1 MAHKD
6 FALDDRTTITIY
18 KRSSSR
24 SLRLSIAA
32 DGQIRV
38 SIPKWAPY
46 RAGLEFAKSKR
57 KWIEEQRKPSIE
69 LTDGQAIGKAH
80 HLHFNPS
87 HSATTTKGRVQN
99 NQINI
104 TYPDNLAAN
113 DVVVQ
118 TAAQKACIRA
128 LRTQADQL
136 LPIRLKELAT
146 KHNFEYA
153 SVTVKNMKS
162 RWGSCDQRRN
172 IVLNIYLVQLPWE
185 LIDYVL
191 LHELTHTKVLK
202 HGPVFWAAMTEVLP
216 DVKERRKQVLNNQPI
231 LNSPMSADL

>member
-6 FALDDRTTITIY
+6 FALDERTTVTIY

-80 HLHFNPS
+80 RLHFNPS
-87 HSATTTKGRVQN
+87 GETTISKGRLKN
-99 NQINI
+99 NQII
-104 TYPDNLAAN
+104 VTYPDALDVKDLEVQAA
-113 DVVVQ
+113 
-118 TAAQKACIRA
+118 AHKASIRA
-128 LRTQADQL
+128 LRAQAERL
-136 LPIRLKELAT
+136 LPIRLRELAD
-146 KHNFEYA
+146 KHKFEYT
-153 SVTVKNMKS
+153 SVSVKNMKS

-202 HGPVFWAAMTEVLP
+202 HGPVFWTTMAEVLP
-216 DVKERRKQVLNNQPI
+216 DVKERRKQVLNHQPI
-231 LNSPMSADL
+231 LNGPMSEEL